1 MKISEICEAKL
12 GMPEKP
18 NNISMSNLVA
28 KHASKFNKAAT
39 HRDRKND
46 YSRKTKH
53 KNRDTDAY

>member
-1 MKISEICEAKL
+1 
-12 GMPEKP
+12 MPQKP
-18 NNISMSNLVA
+18 NMNPMSNLVA
-28 KHASKFNKAAT
+28 KHARKFNKAAT